1 MVTLDSIFG
10 SHRSGVHHLISLQ
23 VYDANLKANVN
34 VNAEQSF
41 LRSANLNDH
50 TGEQGYLHGEL
61 APAYGTL
68 TSETIKAMD
77 DHLKLM
83 IVDVM
88 HALAERRKGNGNL
101 SWDDVLS
108 VFAERQPQTL
118 EHYDT
123 PIDRTDSFTKPAK
136 LNFFK
141 VDGSPDPTVVREV
154 ESWFT
159 RFISDTDVLQSTQ
172 IDIQFMASIV
182 AQTGATIEDI
192 VSLFY
197 GKEYHEKDLVDIVVL
212 RFPDFEHPY
221 FKAFR
226 IKLCAWSLSERI
238 LFVQKDQSGIKG
250 EYTASTY
257 RPTKTAYD
265 SMTEQMRE
273 DAIQEAEDIFS

>member
-1 MVTLDSIFG
+1 
-10 SHRSGVHHLISLQ
+10 LQ
-23 VYDANLKANVN
+23 ANVN

-41 LRSANLNDH
+41 LRSASLNDH

-141 VDGSPDPTVVREV
+141 VDGSPDPTVVREAR
-154 ESWFT
+154 SFSQLP
-159 RFISDTDVLQSTQ
+159 ISTTELL
-172 IDIQFMASIV
+172 IP
-182 AQTGATIEDI
+182 
-192 VSLFY
+192 L
-197 GKEYHEKDLVDIVVL
+197 
-212 RFPDFEHPY
+212 
-221 FKAFR
+221 
-226 IKLCAWSLSERI
+226 
-238 LFVQKDQSGIKG
+238 KG
-250 EYTASTY
+250 
-257 RPTKTAYD
+257 
-265 SMTEQMRE
+265 
-273 DAIQEAEDIFS
+273 